1 MNTCQKKFS
10 HWLGG
15 VCVVPDGVCITAGY
29 SQMKKDSVVAVFIQ
43 FYTNYISL
51 RVSVTNL
58 PNSIGS
64 VQRLHDDIGL
74 VPVILT
80 AGVCTK
86 PTILAQSECSHMTIP
101 SAGGRD
107 LNLVNIIYSV
117 QHSNHV
123 NDVHEVDCLV
133 LRCLRLISALTAVTI
148 NCALLSPSSRFFSK
162 SVTTSCGKR
171 AFSCCDLLLVE
182 LVAITESPYD
192 CCDSVYANK
201 NAMKGLKC
209 DSLRGNVKSNGAIH
223 HMATPRSAT
232 HTIEAFNHNVNW
244 SNTMAMYKS
253 TQTHPKFKWRFF
265 SCQQSRYFT
274 VEARSEQEVRSMLPD
289 APCLFSARIRQGVN
303 HA

>member
-1 MNTCQKKFS
+1 MNGMATHNLSNGWVDYQNRTCPNTVDFNS
-10 HWLGG
+10 AIGG
-15 VCVVPDGVCITAGY
+15 V
-29 SQMKKDSVVAVFIQ
+29 KKDTEITGHNCGFE
-43 FYTNYISL
+43 SL
-51 RVSVTNL
+51 KT
-58 PNSIGS
+58 
-64 VQRLHDDIGL
+64 
-74 VPVILT
+74 LT
-80 AGVCTK
+80 
-86 PTILAQSECSHMTIP
+86 PDLAYH
-101 SAGGRD
+101 SAGRVKAEYRCSYLSIESQICNSAGNKKGSTANATS
-107 LNLVNIIYSV
+107 LNCIFLKYQLNQSIHYSV
-117 QHSNHV
+117 SRCWRKVQLS
-123 NDVHEVDCLV
+123 DSLA

-182 LVAITESPYD
+182 LVAITESPCD
-192 CCDSVYANK
+192 WCDSVYAKINV
-201 NAMKGLKC
+201 MKGLKC
-209 DSLRGNVKSNGAIH
+209 DSLRGNLKSNGAIH
-223 HMATPRSAT
+223 HIATPRSAT

-274 VEARSEQEVRSMLPD
+274 VEARSEQEARSMLPD